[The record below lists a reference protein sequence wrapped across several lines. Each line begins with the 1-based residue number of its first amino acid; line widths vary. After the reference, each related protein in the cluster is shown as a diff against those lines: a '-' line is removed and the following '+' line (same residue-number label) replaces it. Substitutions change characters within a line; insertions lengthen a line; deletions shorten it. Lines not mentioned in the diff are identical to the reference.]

1 MNYEAD
7 DLIATYAKHIT
18 DAGAK
23 VTAIESSIDRISL
36 LKINLKRLNFEANII
51 HADGTKWG
59 SKLKYDGVLIDAP
72 CSSTGVMRRNP
83 DILRRKS
90 HNLDYLTN
98 LQYKLLING
107 IKLLKKGGFLLYCT
121 CSLEKEEGE
130 YQIDRILDERGDIEL
145 KKIQKK
151 DFVIFQEFIHPNGY
165 LRILPNTIGDGGNDG
180 FFISILQKK

>member
-1 MNYEAD
+1 
-7 DLIATYAKHIT
+7 
-18 DAGAK
+18 
-23 VTAIESSIDRISL
+23 
-36 LKINLKRLNFEANII
+36 
-51 HADGTKWG
+51 
-59 SKLKYDGVLIDAP
+59 
-72 CSSTGVMRRNP
+72 MRRNP

-130 YQIDRILDERGDIEL
+130 YQIDRILDERDDIEL